1 MTIED
6 RGGLE
11 GLRALVTGA
20 GIGIGQAIAVEL
32 ATHGATVAVHYPPL
46 EGPPDETLRRVGET
60 RGSAVAVSG
69 DLRRAEEC
77 MRVVDEAAGALLGL
91 DVLIC
96 NSALSYAGEFEEVAV
111 AVLHDHLHLNVAAPF
126 LCAQRAVRHF
136 APDPP
141 GRIIIIGSFH
151 GQRGF
156 PGYTVYAAT
165 KAAVEGM
172 TRALAIELA
181 PRGIRVNV
189 VAPGVIEVP
198 RYFEIPGYTTEKG
211 DSMVPLGRVGRPQDV
226 ANLVAFLVSDRASYI
241 TGQVLTTDGG
251 ISARM
256 GLWWPESEQV
266 QVQAAHAVDDQS
278 TQG

>member
-1 MTIED
+1 MTIGSSGD
-6 RGGLE
+6 LE

-20 GIGIGQAIAVEL
+20 GIGIGQAIAVEF
-32 ATHGATVAVHYPPL
+32 ATRGAKVAVHHPL
-46 EGPPDETLRRVGET
+46 SEGPPDETLRRIAATG
-60 RGSAVAVSG
+60 GSAIAVSG
-69 DLRRAEEC
+69 DLRHAEEC
-77 MRVVDEAAGALLGL
+77 RRVVDEAADELHGL

-96 NSALSYAGEFEEVAV
+96 NAALSYAGEFEEIAI

-136 APDPP
+136 PADPP
-141 GRIIIIGSFH
+141 GRIVMIGSFH

-156 PGYTVYAAT
+156 PGYAVYAAT

-198 RYFEIPGYTTEKG
+198 RYFEIPGYTSEKG
-211 DSMVPLGRVGRPQDV
+211 DAMIPLGRVGRPQDV
-226 ANLVAFLVSDRASYI
+226 ANVVAFLVSDRASYI
-241 TGQVLTTDGG
+241 TGQVITTDGG
-251 ISARM
+251 TSARM
-256 GLWWPESEQV
+256 GLWWPESER
-266 QVQAAHAVDDQS
+266 VDLQDVHVLDQ
-278 TQG
+278 TDN